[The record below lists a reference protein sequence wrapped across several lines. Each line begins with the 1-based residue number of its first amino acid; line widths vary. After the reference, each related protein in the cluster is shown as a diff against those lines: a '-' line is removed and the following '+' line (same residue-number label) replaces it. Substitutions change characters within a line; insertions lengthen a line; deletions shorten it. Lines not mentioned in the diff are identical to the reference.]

1 MNVYRTVSDL
11 RSALASARSGGKT
24 IAFVPTMGALHAG
37 HLSLVQAARD
47 LADVVVLSI
56 FVNPLQFAPGEDFER
71 YPRDEAQDLSRAE
84 EAKVDITFV
93 PNVAEMYPPGAVTSV
108 SVGALGQVVEGAV
121 RPGHFDGVATVVVKL
136 LNIVQPTWA
145 LFGQKD
151 AQQVAVIRR
160 VVADLS
166 VPVEIVVCPTLRE
179 PDGVAMSSR
188 NVYLDDAQRRSA
200 TALNEALQVGERA
213 LAEPDGESEA
223 ENRMRAVLEG
233 AGLVVDYALVVDPQS
248 FGPAVPGRD
257 RLLVVAARAG
267 ATRLIDNLLVRAEG
281 A

>member
-1 MNVYRTVSDL
+1 M
-11 RSALASARSGGKT
+11 
-24 IAFVPTMGALHAG
+24 
-37 HLSLVQAARD
+37 
-47 LADVVVLSI
+47 
-56 FVNPLQFAPGEDFER
+56 
-71 YPRDEAQDLSRAE
+71 
-84 EAKVDITFV
+84 
-93 PNVAEMYPPGAVTSV
+93 
-108 SVGALGQVVEGAV
+108 
-121 RPGHFDGVATVVVKL
+121 VVKL

-200 TALNEALQVGERA
+200 TALHEALQVGERA

-248 FGPAVPGRD
+248 FGPAVPGGD